1 MFSHLSVLA
10 THDFTPI
17 LLTRY
22 IQCLHSA
29 DNEPLVSKLV
39 SVVLVGSQRLYKVSR
54 FRKDVRIGLQTAL
67 MKNYPDILMDH
78 ASELQACQ
86 EYSYQFL
93 FNFLL
98 RNEAVQCDTIKLDTF
113 LLLLSDMS
121 LFLSHEVTSC
131 DVRTELQTVLIIYSR
146 STLISSWTTSLCC

>member
-22 IQCLHSA
+22 IQYLLSA

-39 SVVLVGSQRLYKVSR
+39 SVALVGSQQLYKVSR

-67 MKNYPDILMDH
+67 MNIFQNYPGILMDH
-78 ASELQACQ
+78 ASEFQACQ

-98 RNEAVQCDTIKLDTF
+98 RNEAGQCDTIKLDTF

-121 LFLSHEVTSC
+121 LFPSHEFTSC
-131 DVRTELQTVLIIYSR
+131 ANYLWLHVCPPHSLLPASA
-146 STLISSWTTSLCC
+146 IS